1 MRVSFFCKIFIYLL
15 GSFNKMKLK
24 GCLLYVMI
32 NGIYFV
38 LY

>member
-1 MRVSFFCKIFIYLL
+1 
-15 GSFNKMKLK
+15 MKLK

-38 LY
+38 LYWNIVKIGID